1 MLGIVGIHHFVH
13 TGNPFTVDSDVR
25 LVCQYL
31 QAFKKRGQEVF
42 DPGKILN
49 LVVMKYAY
57 TEADCSCSQNVT
69 DLPSNKSFAMLFIP
83 IGV

>member
-42 DPGKILN
+42 DPGKFLN
-49 LVVMKYAY
+49 LVVMKY
-57 TEADCSCSQNVT
+57 DCTCSQNVT
-69 DLPSNKSFAMLFIP
+69 DLPSNNSFAMLFIP